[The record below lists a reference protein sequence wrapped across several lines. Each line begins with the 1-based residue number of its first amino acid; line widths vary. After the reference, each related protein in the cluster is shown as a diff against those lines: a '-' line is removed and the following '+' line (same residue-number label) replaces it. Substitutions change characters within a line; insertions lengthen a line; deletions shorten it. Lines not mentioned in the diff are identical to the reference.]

1 MPIRYYLS
9 ILVASCLIGG
19 YLVEWLSDGR
29 HNNYQALADAH
40 NQRLLIKKDFDYF
53 QQNVSQLLISADL
66 ILGSGETYLIQ
77 GALTQSHSLMVQAQ
91 TIADDPMLANKQGV
105 AVKLLTSLEDINSTI
120 RDASAI
126 TGEDR
131 QSALNKLLGEYDKSS
146 MALVA
151 AIGIADS
158 VISDTVAAGKLD
170 LAAAK
175 AKLKQTTLLSIGV
188 FSATI
193 FLLWLWSDRKIS
205 QPLTALAKIAESA
218 ESESRFDE
226 IKKAPAEVLQLS
238 ARLATATNSLIEQ
251 AQLDPLTHLLNRREF
266 ERRLTNLLNK
276 NNEHMSE
283 SPGVICY
290 IDLDHFKI
298 VNDTCGHAAGD
309 EILIRVASALSD
321 TLRATDIVSRLGGD
335 EFGMVFV
342 GCPLEKATEIAH
354 RLREMV
360 EKIDYKWNGEVFR
373 ISASIGLSEIP
384 AGQSDLKAIVNTV
397 DAACSA
403 AKNGGRNRV
412 QILDS
417 TDASVAQNRNEMI
430 LVNQI
435 YNAIE
440 QSNFVLYSQ
449 PVVRLDDN
457 HSRTQHFEVLIRMLD
472 SAGDVVLP
480 GQFLPTVERYQLSS
494 GVDKWVVQQT
504 FEYLHRNRN
513 RLNEIELINVN
524 LSGQSLGNEEFC
536 EFVSGLFTER
546 PEFGEKIC
554 FEVTETAASTN
565 ANKAQE
571 FVESMREFGV
581 RFALDD
587 FGTGHSS
594 FNYLKAISFDYIKI
608 DGSFIQGMLKSSLDM
623 ETVLSV
629 IKLAKTSGATV
640 IAEYVDRPEIEQKLI
655 ELGVQY
661 GQGFLY
667 SERVP
672 LEDLE
677 TLATPSAA
685 AG

>member
-9 ILVASCLIGG
+9 ILVASSLIGG
-19 YLVEWLSDGR
+19 YVVEFLSDGR
-29 HNNYQALADAH
+29 HNNFQSLAEAQ
-40 NQRLLIKKDFDYF
+40 NNRLLIQKDFEYF
-53 QQNVSQLLISADL
+53 RQNVSQLLISADL
-66 ILGSGETYLIQ
+66 ILGSDETYLIQ
-77 GALTQSHSLMVQAQ
+77 GALTQAQSLTAQARMIANDSMLGDRQ
-91 TIADDPMLANKQGV
+91 TTAAKLLSSLANIN
-105 AVKLLTSLEDINSTI
+105 KLLHQAAAANV
-120 RDASAI
+120 
-126 TGEDR
+126 GNR
-131 QSALNKLLGEYDKSS
+131 QDTLNKLLNKYDESS
-146 MALVA
+146 IELVT
-151 AIGIADS
+151 AIGVIES
-158 VISDTVAAGKLD
+158 VIVDTVKQGKIN
-170 LAAAK
+170 LALSK
-175 AKLKQTTLLSIGV
+175 QSLKRTTLISIFL
-188 FSATI
+188 FSAII

-205 QPLTALAKIAESA
+205 QPLALLAKLAENA

-226 IKKAPAEVLQLS
+226 INKAPREVLQLS
-238 ARLATATNSLIEQ
+238 ARLAAATNSLIEQ

-276 NNEHMSE
+276 NDENMHE

-321 TLRATDIVSRLGGD
+321 TLRVTDIVSRLGGD
-335 EFGMVFV
+335 EFGIVFV
-342 GCPLEKATEIAH
+342 GCPLDKATDIAN
-354 RLREMV
+354 RLRELV
-360 EKIDYKWNGEVFR
+360 EKIDYKWNGEIFR

-384 AGQSDLKAIVNTV
+384 AGHTDLKAIVNTV

-449 PVVRLDDN
+449 PIVELGK
-457 HSRTQHFEVLIRMLD
+457 SRAETQHFEVLIRMLD
-472 SAGDVVLP
+472 SAGTVVLP
-480 GQFLPTVERYQLSS
+480 AQFLPTVERYQLSS
-494 GVDKWVVQQT
+494 GVDKWVIQKT
-504 FEYLHRNRN
+504 FDYLHDNR
-513 RLNEIELINVN
+513 RQLDQIELINVN
-524 LSGQSLGNEEFC
+524 LSGQSLGNLEFC
-536 EFVSGLFTER
+536 EFVESLFRRT

-565 ANKAQE
+565 AANAQN
-571 FVESMREFGV
+571 FVTTMREFGT

-594 FNYLKAISFDYIKI
+594 FNYLKAISFDFIKI
-608 DGSFIQGMLKSSLDM
+608 DGSFIQGMLKSSLDL
-623 ETVLSV
+623 ETVISV
-629 IKLAKTSGATV
+629 IKLAETSGAKV
-640 IAEYVDRPEIEQKLI
+640 VAEYVDNPEIEQKLI
-655 ELGVQY
+655 DLGVQY

-667 SERVP
+667 SEPVP
-672 LEDLE
+672 LEEVTEYL
-677 TLATPSAA
+677 SAVA
-685 AG
+685 VAG

>member
-29 HNNYQALADAH
+29 HNNYQSLADAH

-120 RDASAI
+120 RAASAI
-126 TGEDR
+126 SGEDR

-158 VISDTVAAGKLD
+158 VITDTVAAGKLD

-175 AKLKQTTLLSIGV
+175 TKLKQTTLLSICV

-205 QPLTALAKIAESA
+205 QPLAALAKIAESA

-276 NNEHMSE
+276 NNENMSE

-449 PVVRLDDN
+449 PIVRLSDN
-457 HSRTQHFEVLIRMLD
+457 PSRTQHFEVLIRMLD
-472 SAGDVVLP
+472 STGDVVLP

-536 EFVSGLFTER
+536 EFVSGLFSER

-655 ELGVQY
+655 DLGVQY

-667 SERVP
+667 SEPVP
-672 LEDLE
+672 LEDLT
-677 TLATPSAA
+677 TLAAPSAA